1 MEKKKKREKMET
13 KMKRWI
19 PAFRRAFHMPFFFP
33 FSLLLLSF
41 LDGAQHLR
49 LKKIDNLNKREHG

>member
-1 MEKKKKREKMET
+1 
-13 KMKRWI
+13 MKRWI

-41 LDGAQHLR
+41 LDGAQHLH